1 MTKKEIVKQVK
12 EVIEKNGYLQVAIE
26 GVHSAVDLIAE
37 KKDKKLL
44 IKVVENIDS
53 VSRDVALELCKL
65 ADFIGAQPLIIG
77 ERSKNLVLSED
88 LIYKRFSISCV
99 SAKGFEYL
107 LDGLPQPIAAKGIGA
122 KVRIDGT
129 KLKEI
134 RRINNIS
141 AEELAQKIKISKSS
155 VYRYEHNYAYVSLE
169 VANRINNFFK
179 SRLDAGKEEVES
191 NILYS
196 KDNEMQLAKTNVR
209 ALSVKR
215 LPFNIIAK
223 GKTNYYE
230 IASEGDIRTL
240 VKRAVVLKEIME
252 TFKNNY
258 SFFVI
263 ESDKKEIMNL
273 PVIKKDKLYNI
284 NSEAELLEIIMS

>member
-12 EVIEKNGYLQVAIE
+12 EVIEKNGYLHVAIE
-26 GVHSAVDLIAE
+26 GIHSAVDLIAE

-53 VSRDVALELCKL
+53 VGRDIALELCKL

-77 ERSKNLVLSED
+77 ERSKNVILNED

-107 LDGLPQPIAAKGIGA
+107 LDDVPQPIAAKGIGA

-129 KLKEI
+129 KLKEM
-134 RRINNIS
+134 RHINNIS

-155 VYRYEHNYAYVSLE
+155 IYRYEHNYAYVSLE
-169 VANRINNFFK
+169 VAKKINNFFK
-179 SRLDAGKEEVES
+179 SRLYAEKEDVES
-191 NILYS
+191 SIYS
-196 KDNEMQLAKTNVR
+196 NNNEMLLARTNVR

-263 ESDKKEIMNL
+263 ESDKKEIMDL
-273 PVIKKDKLYNI
+273 PVIKKDTLYNI

>member
-26 GVHSAVDLIAE
+26 GIHSAVDLIAE

-53 VSRDVALELCKL
+53 VSRDIALELCKL

-77 ERSKNLVLSED
+77 ERSKNVILNEE

-99 SAKGFEYL
+99 SVKGFEYL
-107 LDGLPQPIAAKGIGA
+107 LDDVPQPIAAKGIGA

-129 KLKEI
+129 KLKEM
-134 RRINNIS
+134 RHINNIS

-155 VYRYEHNYAYVSLE
+155 IYRYEHNYAYVSLE
-169 VANRINNFFK
+169 VANKINNFFK
-179 SRLDAGKEEVES
+179 SRLDAEKEDVES
-191 NILYS
+191 NIYS
-196 KDNEMQLAKTNVR
+196 NNNEMLLARTNVR

-263 ESDKKEIMNL
+263 ESDKKEIMDL
-273 PVIKKDKLYNI
+273 PVIKKDTLYNI

>member
-1 MTKKEIVKQVK
+1 MAKKEIVKQVK
-12 EVIEKNGYLQVAIE
+12 EVVEKNGYLQVVIE
-26 GVHSAVDLIAE
+26 GLHSAVDLIAE

-53 VSRDVALELCKL
+53 VSRDVALELSKL

-77 ERSKNLVLSED
+77 ERSKNVVLGEE
-88 LIYKRFSISCV
+88 LIYKRFSISCISV
-99 SAKGFEYL
+99 KGFEYL

-141 AEELAQKIKISKSS
+141 AEELAKSIKISKSS
-155 VYRYEHNYAYVSLE
+155 IYRYEHTCAYVSLD

-179 SRLDAGKEEVES
+179 SRLNAEKEGVES
-191 NILYS
+191 STYPNNS
-196 KDNEMQLAKTNVR
+196 EVHFASAEVR

-215 LPFNIIAK
+215 MPFNIIAK

-230 IASEGDIRTL
+230 IASDGDIRTL

-263 ESDKKEIMNL
+263 ESDKKEIMDL
-273 PVIKKDKLYNI
+273 PVIKRDKLYNI

>member
-12 EVIEKNGYLQVAIE
+12 EAIEKNGYLQVAIE

-77 ERSKNLVLSED
+77 ERSKNVVLSED
-88 LIYKRFSISCV
+88 LIYKRFSVSCI

-141 AEELAQKIKISKSS
+141 AEELAKKIKISKSS
-155 VYRYEHNYAYVSLE
+155 IYRYEHNYAYVSLE

-179 SRLDAGKEEVES
+179 SKLDAEKEEIES
-191 NILYS
+191 NIYS
-196 KDNEMQLAKTNVR
+196 NNEMWLARTNVR

-284 NSEAELLEIIMS
+284 SSEAELLDIIMS

>member
-1 MTKKEIVKQVK
+1 MTKKEIIKQAK
-12 EVIEKNGYLQVAIE
+12 EAIEKNGYLQVAIE
-26 GVHSAVDLIAE
+26 GIHSAVDLIAE

-53 VSRDVALELCKL
+53 VSRDVALEICKL

-99 SAKGFEYL
+99 SANGFEYL

-122 KVRIDGT
+122 KVHIDGT

-141 AEELAQKIKISKSS
+141 AEELAKKIKISKSS

-179 SRLDAGKEEVES
+179 SKLDAEKVEVENS
-191 NILYS
+191 TYS

-240 VKRAVVLKEIME
+240 VKSCL
-252 TFKNNY
+252 
-258 SFFVI
+258 
-263 ESDKKEIMNL
+263 
-273 PVIKKDKLYNI
+273 LYT
-284 NSEAELLEIIMS
+284 SPSPRDS

>member
-12 EVIEKNGYLQVAIE
+12 EAIEKNGYLQVAIE

-77 ERSKNLVLSED
+77 ERSKNVVLSED
-88 LIYKRFSISCV
+88 LIYKRFSVSCI

-141 AEELAQKIKISKSS
+141 AEELAKKIKISKSS
-155 VYRYEHNYAYVSLE
+155 IYRYEHNYAYVSLE

-179 SRLDAGKEEVES
+179 SKLDAEKEEIES
-191 NILYS
+191 NTYS
-196 KDNEMQLAKTNVR
+196 NNEMRLAKTNVR

-284 NSEAELLEIIMS
+284 SSEAELLEIIMS

>member
-26 GVHSAVDLIAE
+26 GMHSAVDLIAE

-77 ERSKNLVLSED
+77 ERSKNVVLSED
-88 LIYKRFSISCV
+88 LIYTRFSVSCI

-122 KVRIDGT
+122 KVHIDGT

-141 AEELAQKIKISKSS
+141 AEELAKKIKISKSS
-155 VYRYEHNYAYVSLE
+155 IYRYEHNYAYVSLE

-179 SRLDAGKEEVES
+179 SKLDAEKVEVENS
-191 NILYS
+191 TYS
-196 KDNEMQLAKTNVR
+196 DDNEMRLARTNVR

-263 ESDKKEIMNL
+263 ESDKKEIMDL

>member
-1 MTKKEIVKQVK
+1 MKKKEIIKQVK
-12 EVIEKNGYLQVAIE
+12 EAIERNGYLQVAIE
-26 GVHSAVDLIAE
+26 GMHSAVDLIAE

-65 ADFIGAQPLIIG
+65 ADFVGARPLIIG
-77 ERSKNLVLSED
+77 ERSKNVVLGGD
-88 LIYKRFSISCV
+88 LIYKRFSISCI

-122 KVRIDGT
+122 KVHIDGT
-129 KLKEI
+129 RLKEI

-141 AEELAQKIKISKSS
+141 AEKLAKKIKISKSS
-155 VYRYEHNYAYVSLE
+155 IYRYEHNYAYVSLE

-179 SRLDAGKEEVES
+179 SKLDAEKEEVES
-191 NILYS
+191 GMHSN
-196 KDNEMQLAKTNVR
+196 DNEMRLARTDVR

-240 VKRAVVLKEIME
+240 VKRAAVLKEIMA

>member
-1 MTKKEIVKQVK
+1 MAKKEIIKQVK
-12 EVIEKNGYLQVAIE
+12 EEIERNGYLQVAIE
-26 GVHSAVDLIAE
+26 GMHSAVDLIAE

-65 ADFIGAQPLIIG
+65 AEFIGARPLIIG
-77 ERSKNLVLSED
+77 ERSKNVVLGEEI
-88 LIYKRFSISCV
+88 IYKRFSISCI
-99 SAKGFEYL
+99 SAKGLEHL
-107 LDGLPQPIAAKGIGA
+107 LDGLPQPIAAKSIGA

-141 AEELAQKIKISKSS
+141 AEGLAQKIKISKSS
-155 VYRYEHNYAYVSLE
+155 IYRYENNYAYVSLE

-179 SRLDAGKEEVES
+179 SKLDVEKEEVES
-191 NILYS
+191 GMHSN
-196 KDNEMQLAKTNVR
+196 DNWMRLAKTDVR
-209 ALSVKR
+209 ALSVKK

-263 ESDKKEIMNL
+263 ESDKKEIMDL
-273 PVIKKDKLYNI
+273 PVIKREKLYNI

>member
-12 EVIEKNGYLQVAIE
+12 EVIEKNGYLHVAIE
-26 GVHSAVDLIAE
+26 GVHSAVDLLAE

-77 ERSKNLVLSED
+77 ERSKNVVLSED
-88 LIYKRFSISCV
+88 LIYKRFSVSCI

-122 KVRIDGT
+122 KVHIDGT

-141 AEELAQKIKISKSS
+141 AEELAKKIKISKSS
-155 VYRYEHNYAYVSLE
+155 IYRYEHNYAYVSLE

-179 SRLDAGKEEVES
+179 SKLDAEKVEVENSTYS
-191 NILYS
+191 N
-196 KDNEMQLAKTNVR
+196 DNEMRLAKTNVR

-263 ESDKKEIMNL
+263 ESDKKEIMDL

>member
-1 MTKKEIVKQVK
+1 MAKKEIIKQVK
-12 EVIEKNGYLQVAIE
+12 ETIERNGYLQVAIE
-26 GVHSAVDLIAE
+26 GMHSAVDLIAE

-65 ADFIGAQPLIIG
+65 ADFVGARPLIIG
-77 ERSKNLVLSED
+77 ERSKNVVLGGD
-88 LIYKRFSISCV
+88 LIYKRFSISCI

-122 KVRIDGT
+122 KVHIDGT
-129 KLKEI
+129 RLKEI

-141 AEELAQKIKISKSS
+141 AEKLAKKIKISKSS
-155 VYRYEHNYAYVSLE
+155 IYRYEHNYAYVSLE

-179 SRLDAGKEEVES
+179 SKLDAEKEEVES
-191 NILYS
+191 GVHSN
-196 KDNEMQLAKTNVR
+196 DNEMRLARTDVR

-240 VKRAVVLKEIME
+240 VKRAAVLKEIMS

-263 ESDKKEIMNL
+263 ESDKKEIMDL